1 MFTYN
6 IKLKEEYKNKQVK
19 DLTVEE
25 LTSIIGDLFQCYI
38 MNFNNMQKDVH
49 RGYFIGD
56 KPPFDQNTPICQ

>member
-25 LTSIIGDLFQCYI
+25 LTNIIGDLFQCYI
-38 MNFNNMQKDVH
+38 ISFNNMQRDVQ

-56 KPPFDQNTPICQ
+56 RPPFDQNTPIC